1 MYSILRNHTKTMA
14 QKLRNRFRKGI
25 TTRSALGISIFL
37 HIFIAM
43 AFASFLA
50 GKYYIEHV
58 TDSSSIE
65 FELVTDSEVKFES
78 NSNNSSLRDQLL
90 GQKLQD
96 FQKNGFNGTESS
108 AAGSESSIAKNN
120 TTRETVVMASL
131 ASLSEL
137 RQSFNFIMQQVSADS
152 LSGFSPIQGEAPDT
166 EFYTAGSNDGTGF
179 GHGSGIGIIIG
190 GGGYCPPS
198 HGR

>member
-1 MYSILRNHTKTMA
+1 MYSILKSHTKTVA
-14 QKLRNRFRKGI
+14 EKLGNRFRKGV

-37 HIFIAM
+37 HIFIGM

-50 GKYYIEHV
+50 GKYYVEHV
-58 TDSSSIE
+58 TDSASIE
-65 FELVTDSEVKFES
+65 FDLVTETDVKFENDNNKS
-78 NSNNSSLRDQLL
+78 NPTDQLL

-108 AAGSESSIAKNN
+108 AAGRESSSSKPN
-120 TTRETVVMASL
+120 TRNEQVVLASL
-131 ASLSEL
+131 ASLSDL
-137 RQSFNFIMQQVSADS
+137 RESFNFIMQQVAADS
-152 LSGFSPIQGEAPDT
+152 AAGFSPIHGEAPET
-166 EFYTAGSNDGTGF
+166 EFYTAGSNDGTGL
-179 GHGSGIGIIIG
+179 GHGSGIRILIG